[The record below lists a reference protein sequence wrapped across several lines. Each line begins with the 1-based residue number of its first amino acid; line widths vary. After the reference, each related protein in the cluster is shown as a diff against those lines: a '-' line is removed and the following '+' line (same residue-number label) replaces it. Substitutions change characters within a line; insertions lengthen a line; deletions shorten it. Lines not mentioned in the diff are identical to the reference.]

1 MVFLLAFRRHDRIRP
16 GDMGRKNRSS
26 MPCICEFPA
35 VRVYI
40 YFFDHEPPHLH
51 IRGWDFHAV
60 LSIPGGRLL
69 AGHLP
74 ERLESVWGGWVRQE
88 KEALM
93 ENWRRARAG
102 EPLLRVTPPE

>member
-35 VRVYI
+35 ARVYI

-51 IRGWDFHAV
+51 IKGMGFPRWFFPYPAGGYWLDTC
-60 LSIPGGRLL
+60 LSAWRAFGV
-69 AGHLP
+69 AG
-74 ERLESVWGGWVRQE
+74 
-88 KEALM
+88 
-93 ENWRRARAG
+93 
-102 EPLLRVTPPE
+102 